1 MSVGK
6 GRLRDYLEHVEE
18 AIARIERYIDDM
30 DEHAFLKNVLVQDA
44 AIRNFEIIG
53 EASRNIS
60 RRYPDFAAAHPDV
73 PLAFAWEMRN
83 ALAHGYFEVDLAIV
97 WRTIQRDLPPLKV
110 QVQDLLE
117 ALDDPTRP
125 SREVGSGGR
134 KNRPEDLPLEEPIRE
149 VKKRLRSQTKPS
161 LPKESS

>member
-1 MSVGK
+1 MRGGA
-6 GRLRDYLEHVEE
+6 GRLRDYLEHVDE
-18 AIARIERYIDDM
+18 AIARIERYIDGM

-83 ALAHGYFEVDLAIV
+83 LLAHGYFEVDLAIV
-97 WRTIQRDLPPLKV
+97 WRTIERDLPPLKV
-110 QVQDLLE
+110 QVRELLE
-117 ALDDPTRP
+117 TLGDPIGM
-125 SREVGSGGR
+125 SREVGRRGR
-134 KNRPEDLPLEEPIRE
+134 EDRPENLPLEKPVQK
-149 VKKRLRSQTKPS
+149 VKKRLRGQGKTS
-161 LPKESS
+161 LPKKSS